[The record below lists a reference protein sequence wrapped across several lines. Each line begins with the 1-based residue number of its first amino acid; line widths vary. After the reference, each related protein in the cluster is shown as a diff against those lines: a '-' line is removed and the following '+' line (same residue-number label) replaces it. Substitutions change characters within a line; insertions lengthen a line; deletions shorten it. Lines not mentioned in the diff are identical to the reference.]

1 MKKLYTYENE
11 LQTSIRP
18 PGSHQEGDFFL
29 SKIDMLKRIVRKWIT
44 GAVGGIRYVLF
55 SALEIAPGRSIP

>member
-11 LQTSIRP
+11 LQISIRP

-29 SKIDMLKRIVRKWIT
+29 SKIDMLKKIVRKWIT
-44 GAVGGIRYVLF
+44 GAVGVRVLL
-55 SALEIAPGRSIP
+55 SRTKGSRTN